1 VPSKKEPKSLADIA
15 AASVGPQKRPDWTS
29 VLPPKALD
37 ELLSARRK
45 LLSGELVIT
54 KKLLARAII
63 KWSHEI
69 GSPVTASEVTI
80 AAWLRQND

>member
-1 VPSKKEPKSLADIA
+1 MARKKEPKSLADIA
-15 AASVGPQKRPDWTS
+15 AESAAPQKRPDWTS
-29 VLPPKALD
+29 VLPPNALN
-37 ELLSARRK
+37 ELLSVRRR
-45 LLSGELVIT
+45 LLSGELAIT
-54 KKLLARAII
+54 KKLLAKAII